1 MWTGGGGG
9 WKARWPEIRATIW
22 ARDWCLERD
31 GALRLGVARN
41 SGKSASEP
49 NRIAGHLVGVRRVGE
64 LVGVGQTPTADVRNL
79 VGRNKLDDDN
89 DRLMP
94 VAWAVPPREVTR
106 EKHGAP
112 ADFHHTNGSER
123 CLPGPALPLTPAC
136 PAAPSSWTPTSD
148 ALRGY
153 LSPDTRSLHLS
164 LLPLHGLIRSEF
176 SSLAHLFLSSSSN

>member
-1 MWTGGGGG
+1 MRGT
-9 WKARWPEIRATIW
+9 PESQRQNRTELQDTWW
-22 ARDWCLERD
+22 A
-31 GALRLGVARN
+31 
-41 SGKSASEP
+41 SGESENWLAWDKRP
-49 NRIAGHLVGVRRVGE
+49 
-64 LVGVGQTPTADVRNL
+64 QPTSEI
-79 VGRNKLDDDN
+79 VGRNKLNDEN

-136 PAAPSSWTPTSD
+136 PAVPSSWTPTSD
-148 ALRGY
+148 ALRGS

-176 SSLAHLFLSSSSN
+176 SSLANLFLSSSSN